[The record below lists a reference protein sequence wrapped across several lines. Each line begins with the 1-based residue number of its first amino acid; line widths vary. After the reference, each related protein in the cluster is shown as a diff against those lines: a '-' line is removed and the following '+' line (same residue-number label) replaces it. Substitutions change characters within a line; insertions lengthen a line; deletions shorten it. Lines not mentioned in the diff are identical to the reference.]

1 MENYDVF
8 MLIVLGLATLW
19 GAYKG
24 LAWQIAS
31 ISALVVS
38 YLAAYR
44 FRSHL
49 APYLPGEAPANL
61 LLAMLLIFLACNLAI
76 WLVFRSVKNF
86 IDRVKLRE
94 FDHQTGALLG
104 AAKGVLLCVL
114 ITMFAMTF
122 GKEEHRRQIVRSR
135 SGYYIARLLAA
146 SYPWIPLEARDLL
159 VPYVERVRRQL
170 EQRELEESG
179 QGPAQRPAEPRW
191 SAPSEFGYRDG
202 SR

>member
-24 LAWQIAS
+24 LAWQLAS
-31 ISALVVS
+31 ISAIVVS

-44 FRSHL
+44 FRSDL
-49 APYLPGEAPANL
+49 APYMPAEAPVNL
-61 LLAMLLIFLACNLAI
+61 LVAMLVIFLACNLGI
-76 WLVFRSVKNF
+76 WILFRSVKSF

-104 AAKGVLLCVL
+104 FAKGVLLCVL

-122 GKEEHRRQIVRSR
+122 GKEEHRRQIVQSR

-146 SYPWIPLEARDLL
+146 SYPWIPREARDLL
-159 VPYVERVRRQL
+159 SPYVERVRQQL
-170 EQRELEESG
+170 EQRSIDRIGDVPGEGSSERWGWPNGVRS
-179 QGPAQRPAEPRW
+179 AEGR
-191 SAPSEFGYRDG
+191 F
-202 SR
+202 